1 MAKEFIE
8 WTKKHCVKLQH
19 IQPGKP
25 AQNGYIERFNRTY
38 REEVLDMYLFE
49 NLNEVEKITAEW
61 MIDYNNYRPHEA
73 LQNMPPKM
81 FAKNKAGSPACLNKF
96 LF

>member
-1 MAKEFIE
+1 
-8 WTKKHCVKLQH
+8 
-19 IQPGKP
+19 
-25 AQNGYIERFNRTY
+25 
-38 REEVLDMYLFE
+38 MYLFE